1 MSADSRSS
9 GQRKAPKQERSR
21 EMVAKIVH
29 ATAALLRRVEPDRI
43 TTNLIAE
50 KADVSKGSIY
60 QYFSDKDAIIEAA
73 VQALAVEEAPA
84 IEEMLRTITLTEPA
98 TGQPAAID
106 MLIEYTLKNR
116 KIIRYVAE
124 HPDQARTFDNI
135 SGLQATLLTM
145 GTLHMSHY
153 REQYRD
159 ELPPRSHAWLF
170 FNMAVATTL
179 RYIEADD
186 PIPLEDLRTGLKLAA
201 GGLLRTEGR

>member
-1 MSADSRSS
+1 MSVDSRSS

-60 QYFSDKDAIIEAA
+60 QYFANKDEIIEAA
-73 VQALAVEEAPA
+73 VKLLAVEEAPA
-84 IEEMLRTITLTEPA
+84 IEDMLRTIVLTEPA
-98 TGQPAAID
+98 TGQSAAID
-106 MLIEYTLKNR
+106 MLIDYTIRHR

-124 HPDQARTFDNI
+124 HPEQARAFDDV
-135 SGLQATLLTM
+135 SGLQSTLLTM
-145 GTLHMSHY
+145 GTLHTSHY
-153 REQYRD
+153 RDRWRD

-179 RYIEADD
+179 RYLEADD
-186 PIPLEDLRTGLKLAA
+186 PIPLEDLRIGLKLAA
-201 GGLLRTEGR
+201 GGLLKPTS

>member
-1 MSADSRSS
+1 MSADHRSS

-21 EMVAKIVH
+21 EMVAKIVA
-29 ATAALLRRVEPDRI
+29 ATVALLRYVGPDQI
-43 TTNLIAE
+43 TTNAIAE

-159 ELPPRSHAWLF
+159 ELAARSPFKA
-170 FNMAVATTL
+170 NVTPQNTS
-179 RYIEADD
+179 
-186 PIPLEDLRTGLKLAA
+186 G
-201 GGLLRTEGR
+201 